1 MLAMMM
7 TLRNN
12 SGTDPS
18 SSNPP
23 AVVYRDVAVAGGA
36 PLLLLLHTLYF
47 SIRFYPSLL
56 HWWPTGALFS
66 DATSSLELIISMVTL
81 IFGKL
86 CHNVFSRNA

>member
-47 SIRFYPSLL
+47 SILL
-56 HWWPTGALFS
+56 NFTQVCSSGAPLAPYFQMRHHLS
-66 DATSSLELIISMVTL
+66 
-81 IFGKL
+81 
-86 CHNVFSRNA
+86 N